1 MPTLRVTVDWLD
13 GVYHGDEWPPSPLRL
28 YQAMIAGYAVH
39 RRGDPVCEA
48 AMRHLEKLP
57 APTIYAPEARK
68 RVPVRSSVPNNDGD
82 RVLDLF
88 AKGKR
93 ADAFKKAR
101 EATTTRVRR
110 SRSFEGVATYEWEAT
125 AETADHRAALEEI
138 AGSVSAVGHGV
149 DAAVARLE
157 LADRPMRAPGV
168 GYRPSPM
175 GWLRLAVPY
184 PGVFDV
190 LEDRYRRFRSRI
202 GPNGIAGVPEPDHRR
217 EGYMS
222 ERDLPPRWKAFALKD
237 MEGRPL
243 SFEGTR
249 AMAVAAMIRHAVGGA
264 ARRAGLERETVSELM
279 GHGGGR
285 RIRVHPLPN
294 VGRGYA
300 DGRIRRAMLTAPE
313 DVDDGD
319 WLDVLHRLIGAEL
332 VPEGQTQPIGILTP
346 VERQDPILA
355 MYCGEAE
362 TWTTATPVV
371 LPGHDHRRG
380 RARPGRSVRRL
391 LRHAG
396 IPEAMVERAT
406 MEPAGRLRGSEA
418 PARYDR
424 PRHLAKLSLPAHV
437 DSMEDA
443 GGWAPLPRRGQRVRT
458 RALPADGESSA
469 RCALVTAKKYGEPK
483 AFGKHRQSN
492 RLVSPVAI
500 GERIRIDCSKGG
512 IEIEEIIEA

>member
-13 GVYHGDEWPPSPLRL
+13 HTYHGKEWPPSPLRL

-39 RRGDPVCEA
+39 RRGDRALEA
-48 AMRHLEKLP
+48 AMRHLETLP
-57 APTIYAPEARK
+57 PPTIHAPEAEDRA
-68 RVPVRSSVPNNDGD
+68 PVTSAVPNNDGD
-82 RVLDLF
+82 LALGLW
-88 AKGKR
+88 AKGDR
-93 ADAFKKAR
+93 SGAR
-101 EATTTRVRR
+101 ESRRKSVALRVRR
-110 SRSFEGVATYEWEAT
+110 PRSFEGAVTYQWDAD
-125 AETADHRAALEEI
+125 AETERHLGALKEI
-138 AGSVSAVGHGV
+138 VESVSAVGLGI
-149 DAAVARLE
+149 DSAVARLD
-157 LADRPMRAPGV
+157 LADRPARPPGV
-168 GYRPSPM
+168 AYTSSPT
-175 GWLRLAVPY
+175 GRHRLNVPY
-184 PGVFDV
+184 LGAFDA
-190 LEDRYRRFRSRI
+190 LEERYRQFRRRI
-202 GPNGIAGVPEPDHRR
+202 GPDGGVAGAPEPDHRR
-217 EGYMS
+217 ESYTS
-222 ERDLPPRWKAFALKD
+222 ERDLPRIRWEAFALKD

-355 MYCGEAE
+355 MYCGKAE

-424 PRHLAKLSLPAHV
+424 PRHLAKYPCQHMSIR
-437 DSMEDA
+437 
-443 GGWAPLPRRGQRVRT
+443 WRT
-458 RALPADGESSA
+458 
-469 RCALVTAKKYGEPK
+469 
-483 AFGKHRQSN
+483 
-492 RLVSPVAI
+492 PVA
-500 GERIRIDCSKGG
+500 GPLFLGAGSGYGLGLFLLTENRAPGAPS
-512 IEIEEIIEA
+512 